1 MRVKIKRLV
10 PEAVIPKY
18 MKEDDSGMDL
28 VAVSKKFDEDGN
40 VVYGTGLAM
49 AIPKDY
55 MGLIFPRSS
64 NAKKDLILSNSI
76 GVIDPGYRG
85 EITLKFKPSGYF
97 AADFETMAEGMETDY
112 FDFVC
117 FGKEDI
123 DDEDKV
129 AVYSVGDRIGQ
140 IIIVPRPFIEWEEVD
155 ELSIT
160 ERGTGG
166 YGSTDI
172 AKPSIPGFGKPMI
185 FGTAGETRE

>member
-1 MRVKIKRLV
+1 MRVQIKKMV

-49 AIPKDY
+49 AIPKDH

-85 EITLKFKPSGYF
+85 EVFLKFKPSGYF
-97 AADFETMAEGMETDY
+97 AADWDSPNADVEADDFDY
-112 FDFVC
+112 VC
-117 FGKEDI
+117 FGKEDVE
-123 DDEDKV
+123 DDDQV
-129 AVYSVGDRIGQ
+129 AVYSIGDRVGQ
-140 IIIVPRPFIEWEEVD
+140 IIIVPRPFIEWEETE
-155 ELSIT
+155 ELSET
-160 ERGTGG
+160 ARGAGG
-166 YGSTDI
+166 YGS
-172 AKPSIPGFGKPMI
+172 SGS
-185 FGTAGETRE
+185 

>member
-1 MRVKIKRLV
+1 MRAQIKRLV

-49 AIPKDY
+49 AIPKDH

-85 EITLKFKPSGYF
+85 EVFLKFKPSGYF
-97 AADFETMAEGMETDY
+97 AADIDSVAAGVETDFFEY
-112 FDFVC
+112 VC
-117 FGKEDI
+117 FGKESP
-123 DDEDKV
+123 DDTDQV
-129 AVYSVGDRIGQ
+129 SVYNVGDRVGQ
-140 IIIVPRPFIEWEEVD
+140 IIIVPRPFVEWEEVD
-155 ELSIT
+155 ELSVT

-166 YGSTDI
+166 YGS
-172 AKPSIPGFGKPMI
+172 SGS
-185 FGTAGETRE
+185 